1 MTDSDSPL
9 PPPQL
14 TGKQRSWLRA
24 QANPLSPAVRTG
36 KAGITDGVVAEVDQ
50 ALLRHELIKVRL
62 EKPEDKKGAAAELA
76 ERTRA
81 VLCGLLGHTVILYRA
96 NPEKGKRGEEMI
108 VIPGDEDRGHG
119 NANA

>member
-24 QANPLSPAVRTG
+24 QANALSPAVRAG
-36 KAGITDGVVAEVDQ
+36 KAGITNGVIAEVEQ

-62 EKPEDKKGAAAELA
+62 EKPDDKKGAAAELA

-108 VIPGDEDRGHG
+108 VIPGEQESQEPSAD
-119 NANA
+119 